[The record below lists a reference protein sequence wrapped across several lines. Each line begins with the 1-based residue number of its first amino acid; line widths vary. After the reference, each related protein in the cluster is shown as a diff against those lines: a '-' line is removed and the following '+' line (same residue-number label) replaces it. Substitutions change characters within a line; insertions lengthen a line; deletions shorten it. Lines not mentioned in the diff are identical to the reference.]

1 MAKVVDSNGKY
12 GFVDKTG
19 ELVIPCIWE
28 SAYGFKDGRAKVYN
42 DKFQEMYIDKTGRI
56 VK

>member
-28 SAYGFKDGRAKVYN
+28 SAYDFKDGRAKVYN
-42 DKFQEMYIDKTGRI
+42 DQYKEMYIDKTGRI
-56 VK
+56 IK